1 MMEKYLNK
9 KINRKY
15 LERYIINGNLM
26 EEYLKPYLNSNFK
39 INE

>member
-9 KINRKY
+9 NINRKY
-15 LERYIINGNLM
+15 LEKYILRGNLM
-26 EEYLKPYLNSNFK
+26 EEYLKPYTKSNFS